1 MGAVWSCLERDQS
14 DGRRSIEGEYAH
26 VHQEPLLLDPSSSS
40 SLSPMDSLTATTVS
54 ATRSPIVQTNTE
66 FDLNHSSSSSGG
78 LIIVM
83 GFEHAHTAT
92 AAQQQIQFNNNN
104 NKSSW
109 RAIHEGFGGDVRMG
123 MEDDEESDGD
133 HDDDTIYGSVDELL
147 VRGNDHS
154 GSSPKKMWTRGVKKP
169 SKEVVTHEDVDVEF
183 LTHLHLYTHYGMP
196 IDIVDSPATSSMN
209 SFLLNKLKKSGIASG
224 MTEGRGTVN
233 KNIESGGP
241 RSIGS
246 EYGIDYDQKRRAIF
260 NNALES
266 VELPPRDEFLDLS
279 MQYYEKFELNLSTL
293 REQHVDCVMLFASFP
308 KAETQ
313 LKEISHFA
321 KRQLPSE
328 LVNSTGKSVVTQRVV
343 QKKSPASRRFVTRIF
358 DRHTRQELCRYA
370 TDISSFE
377 TVQERGLLCGLLRVK
392 KDHGHWCFRG
402 SNDFRIRRP
411 VEFVVHVHEA
421 MDLPAKDTNG
431 SSAYVVANFDNTNP
445 EKRLFKTKTIS
456 KSTNPKWDERFTF
469 KTNTITD
476 SLRPNVRLCMSV
488 FDSGSHTLMDTI
500 SLPMCDIFDPAQS
513 HFLHETERGKRVLKL
528 SRDGWFDM
536 SMGRL
541 HLTFMFV
548 WT

>member
-1 MGAVWSCLERDQS
+1 MGALWSCLERDQS
-14 DGRRSIEGEYAH
+14 DERRSTEYTI
-26 VHQEPLLLDPSSSS
+26 HQEPLLLDPSSSS
-40 SLSPMDSLTATTVS
+40 LPPMDSLTAVS

-66 FDLNHSSSSSGG
+66 FDLNHSSNSGE

-83 GFEHAHTAT
+83 GFEHAAAT
-92 AAQQQIQFNNNN
+92 AGQQQFQSN

-109 RAIHEGFGGDVRMG
+109 RAIREGLGGDGVKVG
-123 MEDDEESDGD
+123 MEDDEES
-133 HDDDTIYGSVDELL
+133 DDDTIYGSVDELL
-147 VRGNDHS
+147 VRDNDHS

-224 MTEGRGTVN
+224 MSEGSGTVN
-233 KNIESGGP
+233 KNIESGNSGAKMTQP
-241 RSIGS
+241 KSRSIGS
-246 EYGIDYDQKRRAIF
+246 EYGIDYDQRRRAIF

-266 VELPPRDEFLDLS
+266 AELPPRDGFLDLS

-293 REQHVDCVMLFASFP
+293 REQHVDSVMLFASFP
-308 KAETQ
+308 KAGTQ
-313 LKEISHFA
+313 LKETSHFA

-343 QKKSPASRRFVTRIF
+343 QKKSPSSTRFVTRIF

-402 SNDFRIRRP
+402 SNDFHIRRP
-411 VEFVVHVHEA
+411 VEFVVHIHEA

-431 SSAYVVANFDNTNP
+431 STSAYVIANFDNTKP
-445 EKRLFKTKTIS
+445 EKRLFKTKTIQ

-488 FDSGSHTLMDTI
+488 FDSGSHTLMDTV

-528 SRDGWFDM
+528 SRDGWFNM

-541 HLTFMFV
+541 HLTFTFL